1 MTEQATQLDPE
12 IMIPALVTST
22 KSTASVQSS
31 SPITV
36 DEQDW
41 TQESTVGPKKLL
53 CTPEYDSSYQTQG
66 YTTNDNKNSELCT
79 PNTRHSLVLLKKRPL
94 FPAVDRPYDHTG
106 RGCPPVPIPNTEVK
120 PARAQLVLFASD
132 PNGNFECRRAN
143 DRMKNMKMGWYW
155 CAMGEFRG
163 VFRVLSFFWTFDW
176 SRPFLSKKQPISRIS
191 HQNFI
196 SPKTKLN
203 K

>member
-79 PNTRHSLVLLKKRPL
+79 PNTRHSLVLLKEEATFSGRRSSL
-94 FPAVDRPYDHTG
+94 RPYRARVSTG
-106 RGCPPVPIPNTEVK
+106 
-120 PARAQLVLFASD
+120 
-132 PNGNFECRRAN
+132 
-143 DRMKNMKMGWYW
+143 
-155 CAMGEFRG
+155 
-163 VFRVLSFFWTFDW
+163 
-176 SRPFLSKKQPISRIS
+176 S
-191 HQNFI
+191 H
-196 SPKTKLN
+196 SEHRS
-203 K
+203 